1 MFRILF
7 SIVLLATAS
16 VDVTAQEPSTACPK
30 PVNPG
35 VYFPPDALRVN
46 YKGEVIV
53 AVRFD
58 DCGRVLEA
66 KLQQRSRFK
75 SVNDI
80 AVSSSKSMVLSEEQ
94 RMKAVDGWYLRVIN
108 FEGRNEPNNFR
119 QKALD
124 WPKSHSN
131 PKYVLDDS
139 AMGFGSVDAANKAI
153 SESDKNIVRPPVY
166 QFVHRIVQVD
176 AATGREFWLFIS
188 SKGITTVAARYRPI
202 IEEGQAVVK
211 LAMLCE
217 LEQSQCDGVRGLLL
231 KGLSIAPAKP

>member
-1 MFRILF
+1 MYRTLF
-7 SIVLLATAS
+7 SITILVTAS
-16 VDVTAQEPSTACPK
+16 FGASAQVPTATCPK

-35 VYFPPDALRVN
+35 VYFPPDALRAN
-46 YKGEVIV
+46 FKGEVIV

-66 KLQQRSRFK
+66 ELRKRSRFQ

-80 AVSSSKSMVLSEEQ
+80 AVSSSKTMVLSEEQ
-94 RMKAVDGWYLRVIN
+94 RLKAVDGWYLRVIN
-108 FEGRNEPNNFR
+108 FEGRDNPR
-119 QKALD
+119 SVKQKALD

-131 PKYVLDDS
+131 PRYLQDDS

-153 SESDKNIVRPPVY
+153 NESDKNIVRPPVY

-176 AATGREFWLFIS
+176 AAGGREFWLFIS
-188 SKGITTVAARYRPI
+188 SKGNTSVAARYRPV
-202 IEEGQAVVK
+202 IEDGQAVVK

-217 LEQSQCDGVRGLLL
+217 LEQSQCDGVRGLLM
-231 KGLSIAPAKP
+231 KGLPMAPAKP